1 MARKVL
7 LIVASLTLVIAGAGL
22 YLSMTKS
29 NASPISGEVTVF
41 VATGDLGPGT
51 EGSAL
56 TEPQVQ
62 RVQVASNLAP
72 PNALTNLAQIAGLQT
87 TVPIFKGQ
95 ILMARMFATASA
107 TGGLLIPPGTNAITL
122 ELTDPG
128 RVAGFVQ
135 PGSKVVVYGS
145 GPGIGDGPIKVILK
159 EAPVIAVGPT
169 TASGK
174 GGDGVVSNK
183 GVPIVLITFALSPA
197 DSVKVV
203 LHSSGPLALG
213 LLPN

>member
-41 VATGDLGPGT
+41 VAAGDLGPGT

-56 TEPQVQ
+56 TESQVQ
-62 RVQVASNLAP
+62 RVPVASNLAP

-107 TGGLLIPPGTNAITL
+107 TGGLSIPPGTNAITL
-122 ELTDPG
+122 ELSDPG

-135 PGSKVVVYGS
+135 PGSKVVVYQ
-145 GPGIGDGPIKVILK
+145 PGLGGVPGKVILK

-183 GVPIVLITFALSPA
+183 GVPIVLITFALSPV

-203 LHSSGPLALG
+203 GQDELALG

>member
-51 EGSAL
+51 KGSAL
-56 TEPQVQ
+56 TESQVQ
-62 RVQVASNLAP
+62 RVSVASNLAP
-72 PNALTNLAQIAGLQT
+72 PNALTNLAQIADLQT

-95 ILMARMFATASA
+95 ILMARMFATTSA
-107 TGGLLIPPGTNAITL
+107 TGGLSIPPGTNAVTI
-122 ELTDPG
+122 ELSDPG

-135 PGSKVVVYGS
+135 PGSNVVVYQVGTDGAS
-145 GPGIGDGPIKVILK
+145 GAVVLK
-159 EAPVIAVGPT
+159 EAQVIAVGPT
-169 TASGK
+169 TTSGK

-183 GVPIVLITFALSPA
+183 GVPTALITFALSPV
-197 DSVKVV
+197 DSVKVI
-203 LHSSGPLALG
+203 GRGDLALG